1 MRAYVTPGTLI
12 LDNCALRLPR
22 FWAYRVLDKH
32 MDRVNVEV
40 PPSAEMLLSLR
51 PTCCALLWIRRQ
63 IVRLR
68 TQRKMNP
75 THCSLLCVPSQR
87 T

>member
-51 PTCCALLWIRRQ
+51 PTCCALL
-63 IVRLR
+63 L
-68 TQRKMNP
+68 P
-75 THCSLLCVPSQR
+75 SLYCGLGDKSRAYVHNEQ
-87 T
+87 